1 MQFKDNTMRLQ
12 PVVLSGGSGT
22 RLWPLSREHFPKQL
36 LPLVGSRTMLQNTVT
51 RLNDGFFKFPLLSP
65 LVVCNEEHRFLV
77 AEQMRQI
84 EVIPRQLI
92 LEPFGRNTAPA
103 LTLAAFSALE
113 AGEDCILLVMPADHI
128 IADIPAFQAAV
139 QTGYQL
145 AQNNHVV
152 TFGIVPTRAETGYG
166 YIEMGQPLPIMAMD
180 SASIPKAFRIKAFV
194 EKPDQETAQNY
205 LQSANHLWNSGM
217 FMLRASIWIKEIA
230 AHASEIERACHQ
242 AITEGSQDGDFFR
255 IKHAA
260 FETCPSNSI
269 DYAVMEKLTT
279 EKENHPSV
287 VVSLDAGWSDV
298 GAWPSLLEA
307 SPRDQDGNM
316 ARGDVYL
323 ENSRNT
329 LLLAEHRMV
338 AGIGLKDLMVIETSD
353 AVLVVHK
360 EHAQH
365 VKNVV
370 SQLKEAGR
378 EEHIKHRKVYR
389 PWGCYES
396 IDYGTRFQVKR
407 ITVNPGASL
416 SLQMHHHRAE
426 HWIVVKGTARI
437 IRDNETTL
445 LSENQSTYIPLGV
458 KHRLENPGKLP
469 LEIIEVQSGSYL
481 GEDDIVCFEDH
492 YGRVG

>member
-1 MQFKDNTMRLQ
+1 MRLQ

-113 AGEDCILLVMPADHI
+113 ADEDCILLVMPADHI

-145 AQNNHVV
+145 AQNDHVV

-180 SASIPKAFRIKAFV
+180 LASIPKAFRIKAFA

-217 FMLRASIWIKEIA
+217 FMLRASIWIEEIA

-242 AITEGSQDGDFFR
+242 AIIEGSQDGDFFR

-260 FETCPSNSI
+260 FEVCPSNSI

-316 ARGDVYL
+316 TRGDVYL
-323 ENSRNT
+323 ENTQNT

-360 EHAQH
+360 EHAQR

-481 GEDDIVCFEDH
+481 GEDDIVRFEDH